1 MFAHTMARV
10 GTSKVA
16 VPDVIDDP
24 VANKVVI
31 FASSKADLNAGEGP
45 YGQTDVLSLGFD
57 EPGTEITQIVD
68 FVDSTKAKEQAGG
81 IRRLNKYKCEVR
93 LGEGEIRNLNK
104 RQVVWN

>member
-1 MFAHTMARV
+1 MARV
-10 GTSKVA
+10 GTSQVA

-45 YGQTDVLSLGFD
+45 YGQIDVLSLGFD
-57 EPGTEITQIVD
+57 ETGTEITQIVD
-68 FVDSTKAKEQAGG
+68 FVDSMKGKEQARG

>member
-45 YGQTDVLSLGFD
+45 YGQTDVLSLGLMRLARR
-57 EPGTEITQIVD
+57 
-68 FVDSTKAKEQAGG
+68 S
-81 IRRLNKYKCEVR
+81 RRLLTLWIVR
-93 LGEGEIRNLNK
+93 RGRNRQGEY
-104 RQVVWN
+104 VD

>member
-1 MFAHTMARV
+1 MARV

-57 EPGTEITQIVD
+57 ETGMEITQVVD

-81 IRRLNKYKCEVR
+81 IRRLNKCKCKVR